1 MDNTNNEILYSS
13 VEEQIEKLKQQ
24 NLIIEDED
32 FAKKY
37 LEIFGYFNLIKGY
50 RSPYIFTDASG
61 LHYRS
66 GITFNQILSLYMFDK
81 NLRNA
86 VIASMLDLEEHIKAS
101 AADVVA
107 QSFGTHQDDY
117 LNIRNY
123 RDKRR
128 RNRKF
133 SLRNTL
139 LAIQKALNSDKT
151 PVSHYREVHGI
162 IPPWILFK
170 NLYFSTIINFIN
182 FFKPHE
188 KEQMVYHLYD
198 VDSSDLSVDNLK
210 LIMMDTLFVCL
221 DYRNLAAHGGRI
233 YNYRSDCNVR
243 LENFGTDVSED
254 TLPKGFN
261 QLIYILSCL
270 KY

>member
-1 MDNTNNEILYSS
+1 MIKNIGWTLGNDCPCKCRHCYSFSVRQKGQNLTKEI
-13 VEEQIEKLKQQ
+13 VDRVIEQIEKLKQQ

-123 RDKRR
+123 RDK
-128 RNRKF
+128 KM
-133 SLRNTL
+133 
-139 LAIQKALNSDKT
+139 KK
-151 PVSHYREVHGI
+151 
-162 IPPWILFK
+162 
-170 NLYFSTIINFIN
+170 LYNIKI
-182 FFKPHE
+182 
-188 KEQMVYHLYD
+188 
-198 VDSSDLSVDNLK
+198 
-210 LIMMDTLFVCL
+210 
-221 DYRNLAAHGGRI
+221 
-233 YNYRSDCNVR
+233 
-243 LENFGTDVSED
+243 
-254 TLPKGFN
+254 
-261 QLIYILSCL
+261 
-270 KY
+270 

>member
-139 LAIQKALNSDKT
+139 ITIQKALNSDKT

-170 NLYFSTIINFIN
+170 NLY
-182 FFKPHE
+182 
-188 KEQMVYHLYD
+188 
-198 VDSSDLSVDNLK
+198 
-210 LIMMDTLFVCL
+210 
-221 DYRNLAAHGGRI
+221 
-233 YNYRSDCNVR
+233 
-243 LENFGTDVSED
+243 
-254 TLPKGFN
+254 
-261 QLIYILSCL
+261 
-270 KY
+270 